1 MCHRNSYTVFLYFSG
16 GYYIQCILTSLH
28 LCGPRRFAS
37 DLEVVL
43 RPSSSPMCEGMENL
57 DLWVSKTESTHIII
71 RYLTW
76 SGSILKEAPKSTV
89 LRWIYGAP
97 MGVTWVYSIYLSV
110 CLSIYLSI
118 YLSIDLS
125 ICLSVCLS
133 LCLSVCLSI
142 CLSVCLSICLSV
154 YLSVYLS
161 VCLAVWLSVCLSVCL
176 WSNCISIY
184 LPVYWVQNHVCLS
197 WELTTVG
204 LCMHRY
210 AITRLYYYHPAYF
223 TWHTQNMLARPRSIP
238 YDARFHV
245 KEQIHC

>member
-1 MCHRNSYTVFLYFSG
+1 MPYLSISI
-16 GYYIQCILTSLH
+16 YI
-28 LCGPRRFAS
+28 
-37 DLEVVL
+37 
-43 RPSSSPMCEGMENL
+43 
-57 DLWVSKTESTHIII
+57 
-71 RYLTW
+71 YL
-76 SGSILKEAPKSTV
+76 SICLSV
-89 LRWIYGAP
+89 
-97 MGVTWVYSIYLSV
+97 YLSV
-110 CLSIYLSI
+110 CLSVY
-118 YLSIDLS
+118 LS
-125 ICLSVCLS
+125 ICLSV
-133 LCLSVCLSI
+133 

-154 YLSVYLS
+154 YLSICLSVYLS
-161 VCLAVWLSVCLSVCL
+161 ICLSVWLSGCLFVCLSVCL